1 MSALDL
7 SLMNFDDDMSDP
19 TTFVAGF
26 GGFDAGGNDDDVKE
40 GGVDGVDSCEGWWT
54 DGFERTFV

>member
-19 TTFVAGF
+19 TTFIAGF
-26 GGFDAGGNDDDVKE
+26 GGFNAGGNDDDVKE
-40 GGVDGVDSCEGWWT
+40 RVDDVDSGEGWWT
-54 DGFERTFV
+54 DTFDTMFV